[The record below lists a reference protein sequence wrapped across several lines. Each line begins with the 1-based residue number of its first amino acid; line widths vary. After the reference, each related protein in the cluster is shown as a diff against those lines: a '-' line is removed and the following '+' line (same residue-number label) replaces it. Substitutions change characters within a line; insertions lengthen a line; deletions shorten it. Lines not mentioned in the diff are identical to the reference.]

1 MYNRIINIDN
11 EYRDSAF
18 LWGARQVGKTT
29 WLQAR
34 YPDARIYDLLRP
46 SEFARLL
53 RHPELLSEELAD
65 FGENDTVII
74 DEIQKLPIL
83 LDEIHSLI
91 QRKNIRFILSGSS
104 ARKLRRLG
112 TNLLGGRA
120 TREVM
125 FPLVSAEIPDFDLIR
140 AVNNGMIPRHYMV
153 QNPWERLRGYIG
165 VYLNE
170 EIREEALT
178 RNLKSFSH
186 FLEIAAQCDGEML
199 VYKNIAQDC
208 GIDYRTVKEYFA
220 ILEDTLVGYLI
231 PGFTATPKRKAVAAP
246 KFYLFDV
253 GIANYL
259 TKRRDM
265 EPGSDSFGH
274 AFEHFII
281 QEIIAY
287 LGYHH
292 SDEQLTYWR
301 TASGYEVD
309 AVIGNGR
316 IAIEI
321 KSSEEIKSRHTK
333 GLKAFSEDYPDAR
346 LITVSLD
353 KYKRTMNGVEI
364 FPANDFLK
372 ALWAGN
378 IV

>member
-65 FGENDTVII
+65 FEENDTVII

-186 FLEIAAQCDGEML
+186 FLEIAAQCNGEML

>member
-1 MYNRIINIDN
+1 MYSRIINIDN
-11 EYRDSAF
+11 EYNDSAF

-29 WLQAR
+29 WLQAK
-34 YPDARIYDLLRP
+34 YPNARVYDLLRP

-65 FGENDTVII
+65 FGENDIVVI

-104 ARKLRRLG
+104 ARKLKRLG

-125 FPLVSAEIPDFDLIR
+125 YPFVSAEIPDFDLLR

-186 FLEIAAQCDGEML
+186 FLEVAALCDGEML

-208 GIDYRTVKEYFA
+208 GIDYRTVKEYFT
-220 ILEDTLVGYLI
+220 ILEDTLVGYLV
-231 PGFTATPKRKAVAAP
+231 PGFTSTTKRKAIAAP

-253 GIANYL
+253 GVA
-259 TKRRDM
+259 T
-265 EPGSDSFGH
+265 
-274 AFEHFII
+274 
-281 QEIIAY
+281 
-287 LGYHH
+287 
-292 SDEQLTYWR
+292 
-301 TASGYEVD
+301 
-309 AVIGNGR
+309 
-316 IAIEI
+316 
-321 KSSEEIKSRHTK
+321 
-333 GLKAFSEDYPDAR
+333 
-346 LITVSLD
+346 
-353 KYKRTMNGVEI
+353 
-364 FPANDFLK
+364 
-372 ALWAGN
+372 
-378 IV
+378 

>member
-18 LWGARQVGKTT
+18 LWGARQVGKST

-34 YPDARIYDLLRP
+34 YPNARLYDLLRP

-53 RHPELLSEELAD
+53 RHPEILSEELAD
-65 FGENDTVII
+65 FGENDTVVI

-104 ARKLRRLG
+104 ARKLKRLG

-125 FPLVSAEIPDFDLIR
+125 YPLVSAEIPDFDLIR

-186 FLEIAAQCDGEML
+186 FLEVAAQCDGEML

-208 GIDYRTVKEYFA
+208 GIDYRTVKEYFT

-231 PGFTATPKRKAVAAP
+231 PGFTATTKRKSVAAP

-253 GIANYL
+253 GVANYL

-265 EPGSDSFGH
+265 EPGSDNFGH

-281 QEIIAY
+281 QELIAY

>member
-29 WLQAR
+29 WLQVR
-34 YPDARIYDLLRP
+34 YPGARIYDLLRP

>member
-208 GIDYRTVKEYFA
+208 GIDYRTVKEYFS

>member
-1 MYNRIINIDN
+1 
-11 EYRDSAF
+11 
-18 LWGARQVGKTT
+18 
-29 WLQAR
+29 
-34 YPDARIYDLLRP
+34 
-46 SEFARLL
+46 
-53 RHPELLSEELAD
+53 
-65 FGENDTVII
+65 
-74 DEIQKLPIL
+74 
-83 LDEIHSLI
+83 
-91 QRKNIRFILSGSS
+91 
-104 ARKLRRLG
+104 
-112 TNLLGGRA
+112 
-120 TREVM
+120 
-125 FPLVSAEIPDFDLIR
+125 
-140 AVNNGMIPRHYMV
+140 
-153 QNPWERLRGYIG
+153 
-165 VYLNE
+165 
-170 EIREEALT
+170 
-178 RNLKSFSH
+178 
-186 FLEIAAQCDGEML
+186 
-199 VYKNIAQDC
+199 
-208 GIDYRTVKEYFA
+208 
-220 ILEDTLVGYLI
+220 
-231 PGFTATPKRKAVAAP
+231 
-246 KFYLFDV
+246 
-253 GIANYL
+253 
-259 TKRRDM
+259 M

-364 FPANDFLK
+364 SPANDFLK

>member
-120 TREVM
+120 TRELM